1 MTAADPPHRPTLVE
15 LDVDRCLAL
24 VQQTPVGRLGF
35 VNEEGDPMILPVN
48 HVLVDGQIHVRT
60 KRGTKLS
67 VAERLGGAKVVLEV
81 DELDADLETG
91 WSVLVRGHLHPVT
104 DTVEM
109 ARLDRL
115 GHHTWS
121 DDTERRSWL
130 RVDAT
135 EVTGRGIATPD
146 AD

>member
-1 MTAADPPHRPTLVE
+1 MTPSEPSHRPTLVE
-15 LDVDRCLAL
+15 LGVDECLRL
-24 VQQTPVGRLGF
+24 VAETPVGRLGF
-35 VNEEGDPMILPVN
+35 VNEEGEPMILPVN

-60 KRGTKLS
+60 KSGTKLS

-91 WSVLVRGHLHPVT
+91 WSVLVRGRLHPVT
-104 DTVEM
+104 DTVQT
-109 ARLDRL
+109 AHLDRL

-121 DDTERRSWL
+121 DDVERRAWL
-130 RVDAT
+130 RIEAR
-135 EVTGRGIATPD
+135 EITGRGIETSD